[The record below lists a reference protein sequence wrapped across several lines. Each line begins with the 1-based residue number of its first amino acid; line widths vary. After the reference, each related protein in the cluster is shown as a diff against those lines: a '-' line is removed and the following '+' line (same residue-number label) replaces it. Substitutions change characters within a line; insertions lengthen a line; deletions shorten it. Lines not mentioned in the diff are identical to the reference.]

1 MQLFKW
7 VSKFNNFVV
16 ASFNKVGDSLMDFS
30 NFSLASEAKNICY
43 RYSASPLTL
52 FRQDFYRQ
60 FGPRCAGCQLVFS
73 ETEKVRKIDQ
83 SFFHGHCFKCK
94 DCSKDLSEAE
104 KVGCDQNGN
113 LLCEADFLKNHC
125 DENENDRGHSGL
137 DDCEEGGRK
146 DENSQP
152 HRDLAEGNNSEEEQD
167 LNKEVMDD
175 PKNKRKR
182 GPKTTIKPHQLEIL
196 KNCFD
201 QNPKP
206 TPKVFEELSK
216 DTGLSKRVIQVWFQN
231 KRSKS
236 KRINKMQSLISMGQS
251 FPTPIPGLGFPPPH
265 PAWDHCPDMGPGD
278 YPGYPGP
285 GAGHAFGDHHD
296 RGGGFYSNGDDS
308 LGYGGG
314 GHFNSNN
321 CFPSPPSQS
330 SDYPCS
336 PNTGPYP
343 PPCSLPSFP
352 SPVMEAGVP
361 GGYSQD

>member
-1 MQLFKW
+1 
-7 VSKFNNFVV
+7 
-16 ASFNKVGDSLMDFS
+16 
-30 NFSLASEAKNICY
+30 
-43 RYSASPLTL
+43 
-52 FRQDFYRQ
+52 
-60 FGPRCAGCQLVFS
+60 
-73 ETEKVRKIDQ
+73 
-83 SFFHGHCFKCK
+83 
-94 DCSKDLSEAE
+94 
-104 KVGCDQNGN
+104 
-113 LLCEADFLKNHC
+113 
-125 DENENDRGHSGL
+125 
-137 DDCEEGGRK
+137 
-146 DENSQP
+146 
-152 HRDLAEGNNSEEEQD
+152 
-167 LNKEVMDD
+167 MDD

-296 RGGGFYSNGDDS
+296 RGGGFYSNGDES

-330 SDYPCS
+330 SDYPS
-336 PNTGPYP
+336 PNSGPYP